1 MSADERIVAM
11 HWAMQSGVDAFCRY
25 AYPTIYAVHDPS
37 GAWGTDASA
46 AAAGAAHDGG
56 AAPPLPPSAGGV
68 VLPPVC
74 PATLA
79 LLHEGGAYLIDNG
92 RLLVLWIGRLIARE
106 WALDVLGGEAHAL
119 DPATLKV
126 GVHMTCSLCGDEV
139 WAELAQG

>member
-46 AAAGAAHDGG
+46 TAAATAAGAAHDGG

-92 RLLVLWIGRLIARE
+92 RLLVLWIGRLIARD

-119 DPATLKV
+119 DPAALKV
-126 GVHMTCSLCGDEV
+126 GVHGRVDEV
-139 WAELAQG
+139 WGCAEGA